1 MLRGERE
8 RGWGLFVEIHQ
19 NWADKL
25 SGQRLRDWSTNPT
38 NPTSQPGINNKKEL
52 LPPPLAS

>member
-1 MLRGERE
+1 MLRGPERE
-8 RGWGLFVEIHQ
+8 GCGGVLFVEIHQ

-38 NPTSQPGINNKKEL
+38 QPGINNKKEL

>member
-1 MLRGERE
+1 MLRGPERE
-8 RGWGLFVEIHQ
+8 GCGGGGLFVEIHQ

-38 NPTSQPGINNKKEL
+38 QPGINNKKEL

>member
-1 MLRGERE
+1 MLRGRERE
-8 RGWGLFVEIHQ
+8 GCGGGGGLFVEIHQ

-38 NPTSQPGINNKKEL
+38 QPGINNKKEL